1 MEKVSEF
8 MANGMTPAQVSAT
21 LDAQQANAQANEGDW
36 LLQLFGGAATA
47 PATAQSP
54 VPQSSDHIE
63 AWPGLFKGEYDF
75 AGAALLQLAPARDW
89 LQWSTNDAAQGLAI
103 SAPPDL

>member
-1 MEKVSEF
+1 VQKVSEF
-8 MANGMTPAQVSAT
+8 MANGMTPAQVSVT

-54 VPQSSDHIE
+54 VPQSSDHME
-63 AWPGLFKGEYDF
+63 A
-75 AGAALLQLAPARDW
+75 
-89 LQWSTNDAAQGLAI
+89 
-103 SAPPDL
+103 